1 MQSTWWNPN
10 SCRWGIEPF
19 NLQLFPNTNFFFL
32 GSEDCLYIY
41 VYVPKEN
48 INKEDNFDV
57 VVHIHGGYLN
67 IGSPYNMVLPDYIM
81 DKNVILVSFNYRLGA
96 AGKAT
101 IESYEKAL

>member
-1 MQSTWWNPN
+1 M
-10 SCRWGIEPF
+10 
-19 NLQLFPNTNFFFL
+19 
-32 GSEDCLYIY
+32 
-41 VYVPKEN
+41 PKEN